1 MFCIYIYTFTHTSC
15 VGILYHLFIITYIY
29 NTYTKFFFAVYPRF
43 AMNNPPCCRPAATRP
58 LPRRRGGCKRL
69 VACRRRGRW
78 VIITVLSQY
87 GFPRFSLW
95 LMIFSLFQGYDK
107 IVDDGFLEIF
117 RIWHHLTIY
126 LFQNIYMFF
135 SWAASKSFHVGWRPD
150 EDQPGGECQL
160 PTANRGLDIDPSGDM
175 DRYVEVTKVHG
186 IHPFFWTCFR
196 ISHVSIPNPMYIC
209 DLGHLLR

>member
-1 MFCIYIYTFTHTSC
+1 
-15 VGILYHLFIITYIY
+15 
-29 NTYTKFFFAVYPRF
+29 
-43 AMNNPPCCRPAATRP
+43 MNNPPCCRPAATRP

-160 PTANRGLDIDPSGDM
+160 PTANQGLDIDPSGDM